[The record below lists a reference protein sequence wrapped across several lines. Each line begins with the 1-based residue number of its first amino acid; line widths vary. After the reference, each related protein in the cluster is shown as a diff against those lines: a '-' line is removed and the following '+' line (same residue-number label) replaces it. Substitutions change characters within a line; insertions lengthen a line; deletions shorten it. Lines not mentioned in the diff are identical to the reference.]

1 VPAVQSLQPRAA
13 TTGHDFML
21 PLQPKLLGPLGEL
34 MMGFLLLVLLVLLV
48 LLLLFLLPCQPGI
61 FPFSPR

>member
-1 VPAVQSLQPRAA
+1 
-13 TTGHDFML
+13 ML

-48 LLLLFLLPCQPGI
+48 LLLLFLLLCRPGI

>member
-1 VPAVQSLQPRAA
+1 
-13 TTGHDFML
+13 ML

-34 MMGFLLLVLLVLLV
+34 MMGFLLLVLLVLL
-48 LLLLFLLPCQPGI
+48 LLFLLLCQPGI